1 MSPEVDTREKRPL
14 SGSNGIKHSF
24 KYGSIAP
31 QVGQSVS
38 MWLSESSQ
46 LRGLT
51 VHVFNCAVTYE
62 EISHSGENSR
72 MYLKRRHGNG
82 SIFPLV

>member
-14 SGSNGIKHSF
+14 SGSNGIKHPF
-24 KYGSIAP
+24 KYGSKDP

-38 MWLSESSQ
+38 TWLSGSSQ
-46 LRGLT
+46 PRGLM
-51 VHVFNCAVTYE
+51 VHVFDCAVTFE
-62 EISHSGENSR
+62 EISRSGENSR